1 MTTML
6 DAIRRTH
13 PHLLTPRPMCEHC
26 GVRRA
31 RVGVLCATCDEDPEE
46 RAAFLAAL
54 EYGKHAEVLESLG
67 ACRHC
72 VTVPDAHGHCE
83 CIF

>member
-1 MTTML
+1 MTML

-31 RVGVLCATCDEDPEE
+31 QVGVLCATCDEDPDEKS
-46 RAAFLAAL
+46 AFLAKQEDA
-54 EYGKHAEVLESLG
+54 GAIHLG
-67 ACRHC
+67 D
-72 VTVPDAHGHCE
+72 PDAEDDVLAYVDTGTL
-83 CIF
+83 